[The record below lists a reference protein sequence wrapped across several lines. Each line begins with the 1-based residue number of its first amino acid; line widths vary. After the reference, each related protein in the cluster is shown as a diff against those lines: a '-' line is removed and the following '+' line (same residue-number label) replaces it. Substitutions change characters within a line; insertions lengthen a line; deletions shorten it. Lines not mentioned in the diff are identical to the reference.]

1 MNRIEENNH
10 KMEQEATDIFDAFI
24 NAAEIEVKEEP
35 RVEIY
40 RAWCN
45 RYKALV
51 VRWAIENI
59 ALAFGCIFAIIFL
72 WRTEF
77 QYGVR
82 VAFRVLTT
90 LAVLIATRRIYIIRK
105 VF

>member
-40 RAWCN
+40 RVHLCVLM
-45 RYKALV
+45 RSVRDGMKV
-51 VRWAIENI
+51 V
-59 ALAFGCIFAIIFL
+59 
-72 WRTEF
+72 
-77 QYGVR
+77 
-82 VAFRVLTT
+82 
-90 LAVLIATRRIYIIRK
+90 
-105 VF
+105 